1 VGAITRRKAEDLQE
15 VSDTI
20 FDLVT
25 QALVKNLDETGCR
38 INDKPRWMHVA
49 TTPGLTHYRY
59 SKKLCPRAFDPRGA
73 DDPTGFRGIAVHDHW
88 KPYRKIKMK
97 NVTHT
102 LYNVHHLRE
111 LQALI
116 EIEKEE
122 WAARMRRLLRRACH
136 AVNLVRDRQNLPSS
150 SCLTRGL
157 TRVPMKPSLIA
168 LIDRCYD
175 RIIDDACAW
184 HEALPLL
191 TPKPSGKGRIPPA
204 KAGGRIGHN
213 LALPLGSSPRAM
225 ACANSKRGRCG
236 F

>member
-1 VGAITRRKAEDLQE
+1 
-15 VSDTI
+15 
-20 FDLVT
+20 
-25 QALVKNLDETGCR
+25 
-38 INDKPRWMHVA
+38 
-49 TTPGLTHYRY
+49 
-59 SKKLCPRAFDPRGA
+59 
-73 DDPTGFRGIAVHDHW
+73 
-88 KPYRKIKMK
+88 
-97 NVTHT
+97 

-122 WAARMRRLLRRACH
+122 WAARIQRLLRRACH
-136 AVNLVRDRQNLPSS
+136 TVNLARDRQNLSSS

-191 TPKPSGKGRIPPA
+191 TPKPSGKGWIPPA

-213 LALPLGSSPRAM
+213 LALCLRELKEEALRFLTNLTLWLDPGARSLINKLRRTPEDSTLVPG
-225 ACANSKRGRCG
+225 
-236 F
+236 